1 MVQKP
6 EYSTYLRTMNTLDL
20 ILAVVLLWG
29 VIRGIMKGLF
39 VSLASLIAIVA
50 GIYIAIRF
58 SSFVAD
64 ALAESVS
71 WEQGTINLVAFAI
84 TFVIVVLGIS
94 LAGKIL
100 TKIADFAALGLV
112 NKLLGGLFGLFR
124 MAFIASVILM
134 FVAAADDYFS
144 IISPESKAQSQLYQ
158 PVSAIAPYILPKL
171 IKEAKDRT

>member
-1 MVQKP
+1 
-6 EYSTYLRTMNTLDL
+6 MNTLDL
-20 ILAVVLLWG
+20 ILAVALLWG
-29 VIRGIMKGLF
+29 VIRGVMKGLF

-50 GIYIAIRF
+50 GIYIAVRF

-64 ALAESVS
+64 ALSESVS
-71 WEQGTINLVAFAI
+71 WEQGTINLVAFAV

-134 FVAAADDYFS
+134 FVNAADDYFTL
-144 IISPESKAQSQLYQ
+144 ISPEAKTESQLYK
-158 PVSAIAPYILPKL
+158 PVSAIAPYLLPRLVKG
-171 IKEAKDRT
+171 AKDRT